1 MEEIIDDLTKD
12 LNSLNKNDN
21 VSIDK
26 IYQLKKHL
34 NSMKTYYENQIDEM
48 ITNMENMRIKQKKEL
63 DDMNRRH
70 DSEINEILN
79 KNRQELQSNKH
90 RRIKFF

>member
-21 VSIDK
+21 VSFDK
-26 IYQLKKHL
+26 IYQIKKHL
-34 NSMKTYYENQIDEM
+34 ISMKTYYENQIDEM

-70 DSEINEILN
+70 DNEIKEMLN
-79 KNRQELQSNKH
+79 KSKQELQSNKH